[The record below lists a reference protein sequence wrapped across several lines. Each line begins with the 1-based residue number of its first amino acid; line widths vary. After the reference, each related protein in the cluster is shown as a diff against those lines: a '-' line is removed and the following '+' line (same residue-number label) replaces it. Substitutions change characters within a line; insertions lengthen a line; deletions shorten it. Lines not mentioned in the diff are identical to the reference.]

1 MPCLLCAAAVAVAAA
16 LGCAKQGRPTGGPVD
31 ETAPVVAAHQP
42 AADATG
48 VDPRRSVTIDFSEA
62 MDRERTEEAVFL
74 APRVD
79 FRAAWRGRRLE
90 ITVPGG
96 LAEERTYVITIG
108 TDARDLR
115 GNRLEQSFQL
125 AFATGGR
132 LDAGSLSGRVLTPDL
147 EPQRGAFVWT
157 YDMAH
162 FDGLTGVE
170 PPAYVTQSGSDGG
183 FRFGRLAAGRYRTIA
198 FVDGNRN
205 QRPDRGEALG
215 IAHGDIAAS
224 TDAEADGGVLVLA
237 SRETENRVQ
246 RISAV
251 DRRRILL
258 AFERAVEAA
267 DLLVEIET
275 LPVEEIYALPTDSR
289 RVHVVTA
296 EQEPGRSYRV
306 SVLLAG
312 RNVEVP
318 GEPVRGTDREDRR
331 PPEIVGSG
339 PQGLTVEADSLVLTF
354 SEAMDPAAFP
364 GGENRAATDSTS
376 PPPAGS
382 WRWSDPLSLVF
393 TPEPSLVPGSHRL
406 EVRLDGLRD
415 RAGNAPRDSTAV
427 FAFELL
433 AASDR
438 ATVEGEAAWAAAKGP
453 VRVRLHQPGG
463 PALTAAADSA
473 GLFAFPG
480 VAPGRY
486 RLSAFAD
493 RDGDGEHGLGRLD
506 PYTPAE
512 PVALGG
518 EVIVERG
525 QSLQVRVPEGPS
537 P

>member
-1 MPCLLCAAAVAVAAA
+1 MPRLLCAVAVAAA

-31 ETAPVVAAHQP
+31 ETAPVVVAHQP

-62 MDRERTEEAVFL
+62 MDRERTGEAVFL

-79 FRAAWRGRRLE
+79 FRTRWRSRRLE

-132 LDAGSLSGRVLTPDL
+132 LDAGSLSGRVLTADL
-147 EPQRGAFVWT
+147 EPRRGAFVWA

-162 FDGLTGVE
+162 FDGRTGVD
-170 PPAYVTQSGSDGG
+170 PPAYVTQSGTDGG
-183 FRFGRLAAGRYRTIA
+183 FRFGRLAGSRYRTIA
-198 FVDGNRN
+198 FVDDNRN

-215 IAHGDIAAS
+215 IAHGDIAAP
-224 TDAEADGGVLVLA
+224 TDGEADGGVLVLA
-237 SRETENRVQ
+237 PRATGNRVQ

-258 AFERAVEAA
+258 AFERGVEA
-267 DLLVEIET
+267 DSLVVEIET

-289 RVHVVTA
+289 RIHLLTA
-296 EQEPGRSYRV
+296 EQEPGRSYRARV
-306 SVLLAG
+306 RLAG

-318 GEPVRGTDREDRR
+318 GDPVRGTDREDRR
-331 PPEIVGSG
+331 PPEVVGSG
-339 PQGLTVEADSLVLTF
+339 PRGLAVEADSLVLTF
-354 SEAMDPAAFP
+354 SEAMDPSAVP
-364 GGENRAATDSTS
+364 GGEDWAARDTS
-376 PPPAGS
+376 PPPPGR
-382 WRWSDPLSLVF
+382 WRWSNPLSLVF
-393 TPEPSLVPGSHRL
+393 TPEPPLEPGTHRV

-415 RAGNAPRDSTAV
+415 RGGNAPQDSMAV
-427 FAFELL
+427 FDFELL

-438 ATVEGEAAWAAAKGP
+438 ATVEGRAAWTAARGP
-453 VRVRLHQPGG
+453 VQVRLHRPGVQ
-463 PALTAAADSA
+463 ALTAAADTA

-518 EVIVERG
+518 EVVLERG
-525 QSLQVRVPEGPS
+525 QSLRVEVPEEAPS